1 MTNGEKMRKMTNKEL
16 ASEITK
22 LILNALYSPAV
33 LHGKFTYQQMLD
45 CNLEWLEKEFDES
58 D

>member
-16 ASEITK
+16 ASEITE
-22 LILNALYSPAV
+22 LILNALYSPSV

-45 CNLEWLEKEFDES
+45 SNLEWLEKEVDES